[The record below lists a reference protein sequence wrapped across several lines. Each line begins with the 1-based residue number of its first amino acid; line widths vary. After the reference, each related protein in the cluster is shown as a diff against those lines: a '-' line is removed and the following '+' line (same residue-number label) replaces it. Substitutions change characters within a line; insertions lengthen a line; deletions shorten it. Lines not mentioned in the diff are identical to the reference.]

1 MISTVS
7 HPALVFRSLIARVGV
22 ALCLLCAAVTAQA
35 QSAVIYGYRA
45 LANDLISVSS
55 SAPGTLLSDVS
66 LSGFNAG
73 EFLVGIDFRPATGE
87 LYGVATSNPFSVGR
101 LLKINPQTGVVTAV
115 GATTFFLS
123 ASASDSYG
131 VSFNPVADRIR
142 VVSKSGTNLRLNPD
156 TGALVATD
164 TNLSY
169 PTAVVPNVV
178 HLAYSNSMSGATLT
192 TAYGIDSTT
201 DSLVRL
207 GGPDG
212 TPSPNTGQ
220 LTTVGALGVDADIAG
235 GFDIQAGTNTA
246 YAALRVGGASRL
258 YTINLGTGAA
268 TLLGP
273 FVDTG
278 TVDGMAIAPINPCLD
293 VDGDGSVNALT
304 DGLMLLRALLGMTG
318 TAVTSN
324 ALPTPAPPRATWP
337 LIRTHFHTN
346 CGLSFAP

>member
-1 MISTVS
+1 MISTFRHS
-7 HPALVFRSLIARVGV
+7 ALIFRSLIARIGV
-22 ALCLLCAAVTAQA
+22 ALCLLCAAFTANA
-35 QSAVIYGYRA
+35 QSAVIYAYRA
-45 LANDLISVSS
+45 TANDLVSF
-55 SAPGTLLSDVS
+55 SATAPQTLLTLVT
-66 LSGFNAG
+66 LSGLGAG
-73 EFLVGIDFRPATGE
+73 QQLIGIDFRPATGE
-87 LYGVATSNPFSVGR
+87 LYGIAKLDAIRFSVV
-101 LLKINPQTGVVTAV
+101 KINTQTGAV
-115 GATTFFLS
+115 NTVFPSFDLGS
-123 ASASDSYG
+123 APVNGG
-131 VSFNPVADRIR
+131 VGFNPVADQIR
-142 VVSKSGTNLRLNPD
+142 FVSEQRDNRRLNPD
-156 TGALVATD
+156 TGATVGIDTLLNYGGPIPTNVAH
-164 TNLSY
+164 
-169 PTAVVPNVV
+169 V
-178 HLAYSNSMSGATLT
+178 AYSNSIAGATLT
-192 TAYGIDSTT
+192 TAYAIDFAT
-201 DSLVRL
+201 DFLVRI

-212 TPSPNTGQ
+212 TPSPNGGV
-220 LTTVGALGVDADIAG
+220 LTNIGALGVDADAVG